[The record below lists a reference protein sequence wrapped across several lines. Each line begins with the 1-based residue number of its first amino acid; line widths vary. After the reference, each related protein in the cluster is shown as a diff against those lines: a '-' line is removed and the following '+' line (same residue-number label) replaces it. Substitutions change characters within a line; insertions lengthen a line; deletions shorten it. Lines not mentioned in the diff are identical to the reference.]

1 MWSHPCPLRFVASP
15 EDLLAA
21 DTHHDRVIRE
31 ACVILEDRVRKT
43 LGAGKDVL
51 GVSLM
56 EQAFSPKK
64 GPLRLSEHEKEQ
76 VGAMQIYRGVMAFF
90 RNAAGHNLVESYTQE
105 DALRFVVF
113 VDLLL
118 GMVGKV
124 AEQRR
129 DDGGA

>member
-1 MWSHPCPLRFVASP
+1 
-15 EDLLAA
+15 
-21 DTHHDRVIRE
+21 
-31 ACVILEDRVRKT
+31 
-43 LGAGKDVL
+43 
-51 GVSLM
+51 M